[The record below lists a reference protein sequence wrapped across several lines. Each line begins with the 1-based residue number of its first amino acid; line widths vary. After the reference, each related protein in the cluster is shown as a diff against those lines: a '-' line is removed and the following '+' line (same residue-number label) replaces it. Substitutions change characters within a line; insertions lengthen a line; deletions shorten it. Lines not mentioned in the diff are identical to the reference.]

1 MGLLDSLQG
10 MGTSFSNYMNNLD
23 DQTGGL
29 LTRLSKPQAQ
39 GNLIGAASLLGGEG
53 MAKSFELRNKVMQNA
68 LVNQQY
74 KKQKEGIAQLEKQFA
89 NNPKMLALLRSNPQG
104 FMSSYTSSLLTPKVS
119 SGFQSLHQRALA
131 AGLDPK
137 SKEYRDFMLTGGK
150 SSTSSTFEA
159 LKLRAKE
166 AGLPE
171 GSDEYKAFMLT
182 AGKDKS
188 LSQTEM
194 MLLMQR
200 PDLLEKYFQNKFGD
214 EQPQTNQEQPLATG
228 EENEGD
234 TAQGKEIKYVNPV
247 IGKPE
252 LEQITYTDGTNE
264 IRPKVGTKLHREG
277 LERIGK
283 AQVQFKNLGNKF
295 NLIDDQIREAEELI
309 KNQTLKSRVTGNIG
323 VGMSNMRGTNAYKF
337 FQILESIRA
346 KIGFEELK
354 KIKMEGATLG
364 SVTEQEF
371 RNLATSIVALDQG
384 LDDQTLLKNL
394 QTLRESLNTSKNTIQ
409 EALLIEHPK
418 LADNLDVTTSES
430 QEGKIDLP
438 NPTTITRDE
447 LAAIIGDDFSGLD
460 KLTDN
465 DLRIIQGRILT
476 GKLN

>member
-1 MGLLDSLQG
+1 MANGLLD
-10 MGTSFSNYMNNLD
+10 TFNNLGLSSKLGLLS
-23 DQTGGL
+23 TGVELLEGRPLGEAVKTGIGTYGGL
-29 LTRLSKPQAQ
+29 SS
-39 GNLIGAASLLGGEG
+39 I
-53 MAKSFELRNKVMQNA
+53 
-68 LVNQQY
+68 QQDQ
-74 KKQKEGIAQLEKQFA
+74 KQREGIAQLEKQFA

-104 FMSSYTSSLLTPKVS
+104 FMNAYTSSLLTPKVP

-166 AGLPE
+166 AGLQI
-171 GSDEYKAFMLT
+171 GSDDYKAFMLS

-214 EQPQTNQEQPLATG
+214 EQPQTNQEQPLSTG
-228 EENEGD
+228 EENQGD
-234 TAQGKEIKYVNPV
+234 TAQGKEIKYVTPV

-418 LADNLDVTTSES
+418 LADNLDVTPSES

-460 KLTDN
+460 KLTNN